1 MTKKQFERA
10 AEMAKAILE
19 GHWTNEPPVW
29 CHDSS
34 HYRLH
39 TCASTGY
46 TRAVQTAE
54 AFLGLFQEFNPRFD
68 QQRFLVA
75 CGLVNAPVKIK
86 AVRRVH
92 RMGNGLGY
100 RCDNNPNGPTE
111 DRLVSR

>member
-1 MTKKQFERA
+1 
-10 AEMAKAILE
+10 MAKAILE

-39 TCASTGY
+39 TCASTDY

-54 AFLGLFQEFNPRFD
+54 AFLQLFKEYNPRFD

-75 CGLVNAPVKIK
+75 CGLVDAPPVKTKRSVKVAAKCRYCGAYSDWDDLTVGGCIK
-86 AVRRVH
+86 GA
-92 RMGNGLGY
+92 N
-100 RCDNNPNGPTE
+100 
-111 DRLVSR
+111 